1 MSQQSCGKQASAS
14 DVTSSEE
21 KVGNIVLCMAAI
33 EQDTLRR
40 LSPGS
45 GRNPCS
51 VHLIH
56 MKLWDPTQLLHF
68 LSLNKQLKW
77 ALFYVT
83 GWNTSQMYLTS
94 PTFKVDLVIQSA
106 NFPKLSELSLGRH
119 VTPRPCGVLL
129 RRLICNLGERAFFF
143 SQAEQRK
150 RFLMRLF
157 STYTYLLQM
166 RRTFQLHESIM
177 IFFVLERIWLDPL
190 RV

>member
-14 DVTSSEE
+14 DVTSWEE

-83 GWNTSQMYLTS
+83 GWNTSQCTS
-94 PTFKVDLVIQSA
+94 HPQPSKWTWWFNQPIFLNSVSCPWVGMSPPGPVESFWGDWYAIWER
-106 NFPKLSELSLGRH
+106 EL
-119 VTPRPCGVLL
+119 
-129 RRLICNLGERAFFF
+129 FFF
-143 SQAEQRK
+143 LKQSKERDSSWDCLVPIPTYYK
-150 RFLMRLF
+150 CEGLF
-157 STYTYLLQM
+157 SYMSQ
-166 RRTFQLHESIM
+166 
-177 IFFVLERIWLDPL
+177 
-190 RV
+190 